1 MEAMRLLAM
10 TAILGLMV
18 VGSVMIADNTER
30 VRELS
35 DVQKKYTEMNE
46 ARNEE
51 LLKELARQKEIVNRL
66 KLKADLE
73 ERELKSGY
81 SFEFEKE

>member
-73 ERELKSGY
+73 ELELKSGY
-81 SFEFEKE
+81 SFDFEKE

>member
-10 TAILGLMV
+10 TGILVLMV
-18 VGSVMIADNTER
+18 VGSVMIADNMER
-30 VRELS
+30 VRELA

-73 ERELKSGY
+73 ECELSY
-81 SFEFEKE
+81 SFDFEKE

>member
-10 TAILGLMV
+10 TGILVLMV

-46 ARNEE
+46 ARNKE

-66 KLKADLE
+66 KLKADLKE
-73 ERELKSGY
+73 CELKSGY
-81 SFEFEKE
+81 SFDFEKE

>member
-30 VRELS
+30 VREIS
-35 DVQKKYTEMNE
+35 TVQKKYTEMNE

-51 LLKELARQKEIVNRL
+51 LLKELARQKEIVNQL
-66 KLKADLE
+66 KLKTDLE

-81 SFEFEKE
+81 SFDFEKE

>member
-1 MEAMRLLAM
+1 MRLLAM
-10 TAILGLMV
+10 TGILVLMV

-30 VRELS
+30 VREIT
-35 DVQKKYTEMNE
+35 DIQKKYTEMNE

-51 LLKELARQKEIVNRL
+51 LLKELARLKEIVNRL

-73 ERELKSGY
+73 ELELKSGY
-81 SFEFEKE
+81 SFDFEKE

>member
-10 TAILGLMV
+10 TGILGLMV

-30 VRELS
+30 VRKFS
-35 DVQKKYTEMNE
+35 DVQKRYMEMNE

-51 LLKELARQKEIVNRL
+51 LLKELARQKEIVNQL

-81 SFEFEKE
+81 SFDFEKE

>member
-1 MEAMRLLAM
+1 METMRLLAM
-10 TAILGLMV
+10 TGILVLMV

-30 VRELS
+30 VREIT
-35 DVQKKYTEMNE
+35 DIQKKYTEMNE

-51 LLKELARQKEIVNRL
+51 LLKELARLKEIVNRL

-73 ERELKSGY
+73 ELELKSGY
-81 SFEFEKE
+81 SFDFEKE

>member
-1 MEAMRLLAM
+1 MEAMRLFAM
-10 TAILGLMV
+10 TGILVLMV

-30 VRELS
+30 VRKFS
-35 DVQKKYTEMNE
+35 DVQKRYMEMNE
-46 ARNEE
+46 ARNKE

-73 ERELKSGY
+73 ELELKSSY
-81 SFEFEKE
+81 SFDFEKE

>member
-1 MEAMRLLAM
+1 MEAMRLFAM
-10 TAILGLMV
+10 TGILVLMII
-18 VGSVMIADNTER
+18 GSVMIADNTER

-46 ARNEE
+46 ARNKE
-51 LLKELARQKEIVNRL
+51 LLKELSRQKEIVNRL

-73 ERELKSGY
+73 ECELKSGY
-81 SFEFEKE
+81 SFDFEKE